1 MDILYFCFC
10 HHIDNVHSSEN
21 QIIEPHCCTVT
32 CSFSPSHKHHPNAV
46 NTQKL
51 TKCATENSPNGI
63 HYLLL
68 FEISESE

>member
-1 MDILYFCFC
+1 MLL
-10 HHIDNVHSSEN
+10 HHNEHVA
-21 QIIEPHCCTVT
+21 
-32 CSFSPSHKHHPNAV
+32 FSPSHKHHPNAV